1 MIFESI
7 PGANRTFVPEIL
19 GSFLL
24 LPHHLV
30 LTAVAPM
37 LPYIVQLG
45 FQRLNFSVTEV
56 TESQLH
62 SSHGLTPTSG
72 DFREVKGFL
81 RWNKS
86 GVIDKICQL
95 KIAKNVSPDTD

>member
-1 MIFESI
+1 M
-7 PGANRTFVPEIL
+7 AL
-19 GSFLL
+19 
-24 LPHHLV
+24 
-30 LTAVAPM
+30 M
-37 LPYIVQLG
+37 LPYMVQLG

-56 TESQLH
+56 TGTQLH

-95 KIAKNVSPDTD
+95 KIAKNVSRQPD